1 MSSSSKRN
9 ARAVTGRVIQSRPG
23 TGEGVTVKRL
33 LLVSACVCLL
43 PLAGCPYYAPP
54 VGTVVM
60 TPASFDRSFAAASGA
75 MSDEGLAITVQ
86 NPANGV
92 IVGGLDGSTVTASVR
107 QQADGSVVV
116 QFNSSDARDPTLLQR
131 ISRSYDRR
139 MGR

>member
-1 MSSSSKRN
+1 M
-9 ARAVTGRVIQSRPG
+9 V
-23 TGEGVTVKRL
+23 
-33 LLVSACVCLL
+33 
-43 PLAGCPYYAPP
+43 
-54 VGTVVM
+54 
-60 TPASFDRSFAAASGA
+60 PASFDRSFAAASGA

-86 NPANGV
+86 NPATGTV
-92 IVGGLDGSTVTASVR
+92 VGGLDGATVTASVR